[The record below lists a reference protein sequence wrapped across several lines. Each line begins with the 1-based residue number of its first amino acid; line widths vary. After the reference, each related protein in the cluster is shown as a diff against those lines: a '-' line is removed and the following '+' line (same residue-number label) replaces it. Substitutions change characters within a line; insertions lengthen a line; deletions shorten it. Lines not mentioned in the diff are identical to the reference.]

1 MLFSKENCDLKC
13 SECPTVH
20 STKVALIYLGK
31 YDVDLV
37 FSFGKMDLNM
47 KAIGI
52 MIPQMVTDGL
62 FIQTEMHMRDN
73 GLMTKHTD
81 MEFIYTLMEHDTKA
95 NGRMISSM
103 AKALK
108 HGLMELNMLETM

>member
-52 MIPQMVTDGL
+52 MIPQMG
-62 FIQTEMHMRDN
+62 TE
-73 GLMTKHTD
+73 G
-81 MEFIYTLMEHDTKA
+81 
-95 NGRMISSM
+95 
-103 AKALK
+103 
-108 HGLMELNMLETM
+108 